1 MATIGMVLIVAS
13 MIALALVTD
22 GSPYL
27 LVLPGLVL
35 SGFGLGLVA
44 PPSAATV
51 TNEAAEGDLAAAS
64 GALNMGASIGS
75 AMGIATMSAV
85 LSTVAATSEH
95 PGAGAFSAAFLFG
108 AALSAVGLFGAANLG
123 RDTGGATARA

>member
-1 MATIGMVLIVAS
+1 MV
-13 MIALALVTD
+13 ALAFVTD

-44 PPSAATV
+44 PPAAATV
-51 TNEAAEGDLAAAS
+51 TNEAAEEDLAAAS

-85 LSTVAATSEH
+85 LSTAAATSAH
-95 PGAGAFSAAFLFG
+95 PGAAAFSDAFLFG
-108 AALSAVGLFGAANLG
+108 AGLSAIGLFAAVQLG